1 VQPKKPKMKIWRVM
15 SHQAS
20 ITMLTM
26 SNSVKAHLVSLSRY
40 DSFTSGEERNIEM
53 EIMETGGRVAGLAL
67 DQDEI
72 GHAGGKNEFLIIRNQ
87 DYAKC
92 NPMNFPVTFF
102 LLPEPCR
109 ISSFLR
115 SAAFVSQTKTKNWVS
130 RRLSRKS
137 LKYKTKSKK

>member
-1 VQPKKPKMKIWRVM
+1 MKIWRVT

-26 SNSVKAHLVSLSRY
+26 SNLVKVHLVSMSRLN
-40 DSFTSGEERNIEM
+40 SFTSGEERNIEM

-92 NPMNFPVTFF
+92 NPMNFPVTIF
-102 LLPEPCR
+102 LLPDLCR
-109 ISSFLR
+109 TSSFLR
-115 SAAFVSQTKTKNWVS
+115 SAAFV
-130 RRLSRKS
+130 
-137 LKYKTKSKK
+137 